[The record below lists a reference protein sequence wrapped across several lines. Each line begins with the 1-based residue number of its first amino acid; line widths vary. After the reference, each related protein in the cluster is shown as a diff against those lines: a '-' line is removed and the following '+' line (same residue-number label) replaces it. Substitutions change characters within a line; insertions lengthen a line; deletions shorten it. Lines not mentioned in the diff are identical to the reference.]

1 MENKLFLI
9 FLIVFAL
16 IDLYKLIKNKINYFS
31 LLRPLSLAICYKFI
45 FDGIDE
51 RLNVI
56 ALAYFI
62 FFSYMWTRDIRK
74 EEIYEK
80 EIWFL
85 WFFGTITWS
94 ILLYGLLFFNDW
106 AFFYRSI

>member
-9 FLIVFAL
+9 FLIIFAI
-16 IDLYKLIKNKINYFS
+16 IDLYKLIRKKINFFS
-31 LLRPLSLAICYKFI
+31 LLRPLSLVICYKFI
-45 FDGIDE
+45 FEGIDE

-74 EEIYEK
+74 EETYEK
-80 EIWFL
+80 EI
-85 WFFGTITWS
+85 
-94 ILLYGLLFFNDW
+94 
-106 AFFYRSI
+106 

>member
-9 FLIVFAL
+9 FLIIFAI
-16 IDLYKLIKNKINYFS
+16 IDLYKLIRKKINFFS
-31 LLRPLSLAICYKFI
+31 LLRPLSLVICYKFI
-45 FDGIDE
+45 FEGIDE

-62 FFSYMWTRDIRK
+62 IFSYMWTRDIRK

-80 EIWFL
+80 EI
-85 WFFGTITWS
+85 
-94 ILLYGLLFFNDW
+94 
-106 AFFYRSI
+106 